1 LPRDEFPVTER
12 CVYLNHAGVAPLPR
26 AAAAATAEV
35 ATAFAEEG
43 GLAFDRYRD
52 PVEQTR
58 ATAAHLL
65 GASADDVAFVKNTTE
80 GLGFVASGLDWQEGD
95 RVVVPDREF
104 PSTIYPWLALEDRG
118 VRVDRI
124 APVGPGGT
132 LPLDAFEEALDA
144 GPTRLVATSWVQ
156 YGLGWRTDIEGLA
169 RLCREHGALLCV
181 DAIQGLGVVP
191 ADLAGWGVDFAAAD
205 AHKLLLGPLGIGVFY
220 VAPERRDDLRVL
232 EVGWNSV
239 SHREEWDNLELDLD
253 PTARRFEGG
262 THNLVGLIALGASLE
277 LLAEAGIDEVWRHV
291 DALCDAAV
299 SGLTD
304 AGVLVLSDRSDAGRS
319 SIVTATIPGVAAKEV
334 CDRLQDDGIVC
345 APRGGG
351 VRIAPHGYNTFEEIE
366 QLVDAMGA
374 LVPPPPEPEPE
385 PEVEPEPKA
394 PARPPAQGPMRRPAD
409 W

>member
-12 CVYLNHAGVAPLPR
+12 CVYLNHASVAPLPR

-35 ATAFAEEG
+35 AQAFADEG
-43 GLAFDRYRD
+43 GLAFDGYRD
-52 PVEQTR
+52 RVEEVR
-58 ATAAHLL
+58 STAAQLI
-65 GASADDVAFVKNTTE
+65 GATADDVAFVKNTTE

-104 PSTIYPWLALEDRG
+104 PSAIYPWLALEEHG

-124 APVGPGGT
+124 APVGPGGN
-132 LPLDAFEEALDA
+132 LPLDAFASALDE

-156 YGLGWRTDIEGLA
+156 FGLGWRTDIEGLA
-169 RLCREHGALLCV
+169 RLCREHDALLCV

-191 ADLAGWGVDFAAAD
+191 GDLAAWGVDFAAAD

-239 SHREEWDNLELDLD
+239 SHREEWDNLELTLD

-262 THNLVGLIALGASLE
+262 THNLVGLVALGASLD
-277 LLAEAGIDEVWRHV
+277 LLVAAGIDEVWRHV

-299 SGLTD
+299 GGLSD
-304 AGVLVLSDRSDAGRS
+304 AGVLVLSDRSEDGRS
-319 SIVTATIPGVAAKEV
+319 SIVTANIPGVAPAEV

-366 QLVDAMGA
+366 RLVEAMGA

-394 PARPPAQGPMRRPAD
+394 PAPPPAQGPMRRPAD